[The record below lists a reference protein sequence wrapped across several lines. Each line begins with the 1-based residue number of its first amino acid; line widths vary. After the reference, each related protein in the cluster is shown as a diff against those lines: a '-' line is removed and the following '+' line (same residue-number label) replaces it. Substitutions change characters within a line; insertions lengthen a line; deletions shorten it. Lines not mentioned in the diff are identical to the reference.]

1 MRTTWRSRCL
11 CPRASR
17 LIEPYL
23 AAAALLGGLAPWAV
37 MHFEQASAPMLL
49 LVFAGSLAG
58 GCFPLFLAVIPS
70 ESVRASQIATSV
82 GIVQAA
88 CEIAG
93 GVVAPALLG

>member
-1 MRTTWRSRCL
+1 L
-11 CPRASR
+11 Q
-17 LIEPYL
+17 
-23 AAAALLGGLAPWAV
+23 AA
-37 MHFEQASAPMLL
+37 
-49 LVFAGSLAG
+49 AG
-58 GCFPLFLAVIPS
+58 GCLLLFLAVIPS